1 MRKQYN
7 KYYSIFFLVAFII
20 VGISCSKDDSSEFDE
35 KWEGDIEL
43 PALHNS
49 TADIFLSPTTIF
61 NGQQVTTYSMEYDKR
76 KKHARW
82 VAFKYYNVTGQTN
95 WNRNDWRQ
103 NGVVTLGSLIRIFL
117 SLINEYRVILESRDM
132 TVVIFVLLQ
141 TVFIQK
147 MLTNKLSIIVI

>member
-1 MRKQYN
+1 MIGN
-7 KYYSIFFLVAFII
+7 
-20 VGISCSKDDSSEFDE
+20 
-35 KWEGDIEL
+35 
-43 PALHNS
+43 
-49 TADIFLSPTTIF
+49 
-61 NGQQVTTYSMEYDKR
+61 
-76 KKHARW
+76 
-82 VAFKYYNVTGQTN
+82 
-95 WNRNDWRQ
+95 RQ

>member
-49 TADIFLSPTTIF
+49 TADIFFIS
-61 NGQQVTTYSMEYDKR
+61 D
-76 KKHARW
+76 
-82 VAFKYYNVTGQTN
+82 YY
-95 WNRNDWRQ
+95 
-103 NGVVTLGSLIRIFL
+103 
-117 SLINEYRVILESRDM
+117 
-132 TVVIFVLLQ
+132 
-141 TVFIQK
+141 IQWSTSDY
-147 MLTNKLSIIVI
+147 L